1 MDNGYSPWLSA
12 LTATLEISAGIWAL
26 RSPGRL
32 PLRRLVALLQFV
44 LAGYQL
50 AEIFICAHPERL
62 LLARLAFVDVVWL
75 PPLALSLLAL
85 LAGAG
90 SGVRTA
96 VRAAWAFAAGLA
108 VWMAVDPSF
117 VVGTVCQ
124 TVLATYEHGTP
135 FHHAF
140 GGFYELCLGAIVF
153 GGATAMSRVE
163 DPLDRAHIADLQM
176 GVLGFMVPAMLTQI
190 IWKGLDPSLPSI
202 MCHYALLLAVMLVR
216 VTRREALAQREHGA
230 RPIPARSQLDCS

>member
-12 LTATLEISAGIWAL
+12 LTATIEIAAGVWAL
-26 RSPGRL
+26 RSPGR
-32 PLRRLVALLQFV
+32 RRVRIPVALLQFV
-44 LAGYQL
+44 LAGYQV
-50 AEIFICAHPERL
+50 AEIFICAAPERTT
-62 LLARLAFVDVVWL
+62 LARLAFVDVVWL
-75 PPLALSLLAL
+75 PPLALTLLVG
-85 LAGAG
+85 LADAGRLARGAVKG
-90 SGVRTA
+90 
-96 VRAAWAFAAGLA
+96 AWAIAGGLA

-124 TVLATYEHGTP
+124 AVLATYQHGTP

-153 GGATAMSRVE
+153 GGAAAMARV
-163 DPLDRAHIADLQM
+163 DDRVDRAHIADLQM

-202 MCHYALLLAVMLVR
+202 MCHYALVLALLLVR
-216 VTRREALAQREHGA
+216 ITRREARAA
-230 RPIPARSQLDCS
+230 RGLSATRPQQLRAAPAR